1 MKWASRMYE
10 NTFVLFQ
17 ATALVV
23 TSQQPQETNVV
34 NRAYHASVSRRIQ
47 RRGHCVRDTGDN
59 GMQLVRRDG
68 VPNLAQNRLPDTLQ
82 AQKGKVGSLRATEAK
97 SSPGFK
103 QALKLYHL

>member
-1 MKWASRMYE
+1 MLSIGPTMPLSPGGSRE
-10 NTFVLFQ
+10 
-17 ATALVV
+17 
-23 TSQQPQETNVV
+23 EG
-34 NRAYHASVSRRIQ
+34 I
-47 RRGHCVRDTGDN
+47 RDTGDN